1 MGCGNGFSLVHDV
14 SYRFEGEFC
23 QNIAGDEEQRQ
34 SDDEEADEGF
44 LQAHQVVVAVAVIS
58 GSRNNIILSLILENH
73 SDALVFSD
81 MEFNLFF
88 LYDFVDHHL
97 RFLHDVV
104 VDGIVVKHVKIGG
117 IDGNFYLVDKLS
129 IVQINRLHGLG
140 IYLSG
145 QEEIGLG
152 NAFALQ
158 VSEESLV
165 AGMFADQVNEH
176 HAKQKYGCRNA
187 GVFKCKGCSDFHDF
201 YLILMNFLFGL
212 SVGGIT
218 FYPLR

>member
-1 MGCGNGFSLVHDV
+1 M
-14 SYRFEGEFC
+14 
-23 QNIAGDEEQRQ
+23 
-34 SDDEEADEGF
+34 
-44 LQAHQVVVAVAVIS
+44 
-58 GSRNNIILSLILENH
+58 ENH

-104 VDGIVVKHVKIGG
+104 VDGIVVEHVEIGG
-117 IDGNFYLVDKLS
+117 IDGNLYLVDKLP

-152 NAFALQ
+152 NAFAFQ